1 MKNYPLISEMRIFIP
16 ILQMKELNIE
26 ALCASPHNWEK
37 MAWRFGVELKP
48 RSPNSRGSKKG

>member
-1 MKNYPLISEMRIFIP
+1 MRIFIP

-37 MAWRFGVELKP
+37 MAWRFGAELKP
-48 RSPNSRGSKKG
+48 KSPNSRGSKKG